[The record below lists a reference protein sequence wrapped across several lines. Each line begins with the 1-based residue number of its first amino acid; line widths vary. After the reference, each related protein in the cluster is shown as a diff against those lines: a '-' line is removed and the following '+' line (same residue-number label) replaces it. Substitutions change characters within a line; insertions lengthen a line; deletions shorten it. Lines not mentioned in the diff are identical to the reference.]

1 MAHLEDVTADDLRRI
16 LAEVEGKRATQRVMI
31 GLNYK
36 SGLTQ
41 RRLAEMYGV
50 TEKTIYNWLSR
61 LDRLA
66 DEPVEEVVY
75 DDDRPGRP
83 SKLTDA
89 EHERLEE
96 VLLQSPTEVN
106 YDAPAWTPALAQRYI
121 AETFGP
127 DYCLRQVRELM
138 TQAGL
143 SYKTVRSANND
154 ADPRAQQAWQEGFE
168 KRRTIWTTNTRS

>member
-1 MAHLEDVTADDLRRI
+1 MVHLEDVTADDLRQI
-16 LAEVEGKRATQRVMI
+16 LVEVEGKRATQRVMV

-36 SGLTQ
+36 DGLTQ

-50 TEKTIYNWLSR
+50 TEKTIYNWLAR

-66 DEPVEEVVY
+66 DEPVEEVIY

-83 SKLTDA
+83 SKLTEI
-89 EHERLEE
+89 EHQRLEDE
-96 VLLQSPTEVN
+96 LLQPPTEVG
-106 YDAPAWTPALAQRYI
+106 YDASAWTPTLAQRYI
-121 AETFGP
+121 AETFGT
-127 DYCLRQVRELM
+127 DYCIRQVRELM
-138 TQAGL
+138 TEAGL
-143 SYKTVRSANND
+143 SYKTVRSASND